1 MLGSESVRSEVGGI
15 FAGKDGVG
23 SMVAVDAFLWDDDD
37 VDDLVEEGKLKRFT
51 CSACRS
57 SEHVHEVEFISH
69 SLSIDEMIYLFKGL
83 LPSLQPPPPPS
94 FTLVDVGS
102 RLGCVLFAAVFLGAA
117 GRAIGIEMNK
127 DLCDVQNAAVAAFQ
141 SSLAAASSSSSS
153 SSSSSPITII
163 HSNVSATLATLH
175 TADVVVLHNVFQV

>member
-83 LPSLQPPPPPS
+83 LPSLQPPNFSYPYRLS
-94 FTLVDVGS
+94 FIYDSKSLYKN
-102 RLGCVLFAAVFLGAA
+102 LFLSWDF
-117 GRAIGIEMNK
+117 
-127 DLCDVQNAAVAAFQ
+127 
-141 SSLAAASSSSSS
+141 
-153 SSSSSPITII
+153 
-163 HSNVSATLATLH
+163 
-175 TADVVVLHNVFQV
+175 